1 MFQYSH
7 IVYYQHTILQLLN
20 KNWIYFFFLI
30 FWHAETP
37 SLLLG
42 YYAAGINSSLNSIFF
57 KSFLPFSNLI
67 CLIKKLFWL
76 EKKLIH
82 YAWQKKNFSEELLR
96 QLFLINSNNQE
107 LIHHIHCFGR
117 IYLIIKARQRNL
129 DFIIYYFMI
138 FNWNCIHWMSQT
150 FLIQQNIFIF
160 IMTYCC
166 YSIFVY
172 GFYFFYALTFFMLT
186 IIIYQIWIHLWL

>member
-1 MFQYSH
+1 MLKISQSTYHKKLYIKTWSSSKPLYILSSKCFNSSGDKMFQYSH

-30 FWHAETP
+30 FWHAEPP

-82 YAWQKKNFSEELLR
+82 YAWQK
-96 QLFLINSNNQE
+96 
-107 LIHHIHCFGR
+107 
-117 IYLIIKARQRNL
+117 
-129 DFIIYYFMI
+129 
-138 FNWNCIHWMSQT
+138 T
-150 FLIQQNIFIF
+150 FLKS
-160 IMTYCC
+160 Y
-166 YSIFVY
+166 
-172 GFYFFYALTFFMLT
+172 
-186 IIIYQIWIHLWL
+186 